1 MRTAIY
7 GAGSLG
13 TVMGAYLSREGVQ
26 IDLINR
32 NHAHVDALNR
42 SGAHITGT
50 VDMTVP
56 VNALLPEDM
65 TGKYD
70 IIFLMTKQLNN
81 HETVAF
87 LKNYHRHHAE
97 RHSRGQHRGN
107 HRS

>member
-1 MRTAIY
+1 MRSAIY

-13 TVMGAYLSREGVQ
+13 TVMGAYLTREGVQ
-26 IDLINR
+26 VDLINR
-32 NHAHVDALNR
+32 NHAHVDALNK

-70 IIFLMTKQLNN
+70 IIFLKRSSYPRPCC
-81 HETVAF
+81 A
-87 LKNYHRHHAE
+87 
-97 RHSRGQHRGN
+97 SRPCCMNPLPPAPLLREHP
-107 HRS
+107 